1 MYCQDKGSTA
11 SKSKEGKLNADARFG
26 AFPFP
31 SRSRVDVPAYRSL
44 SVSVPLLCMHG
55 KGVRKRRKNVRMVCV
70 VCM

>member
-31 SRSRVDVPAYRSL
+31 SRSRVDIPTRRSL
-44 SVSVPLLCMHG
+44 LVFSAAFVHVW
-55 KGVRKRRKNVRMVCV
+55 KRSEKEKKEHASE
-70 VCM
+70 